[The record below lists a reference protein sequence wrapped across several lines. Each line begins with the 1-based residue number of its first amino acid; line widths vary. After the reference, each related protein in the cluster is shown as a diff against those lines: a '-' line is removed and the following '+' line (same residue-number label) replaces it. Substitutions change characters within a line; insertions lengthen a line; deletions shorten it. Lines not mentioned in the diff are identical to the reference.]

1 MTTWVLLRGLMREAR
16 HWGEFPLQFQNGV
29 DARNVVTLDFPGN
42 GSLHAQTSPG
52 TVAEMANHCRAQLNQ
67 LGYEPPYRVLALSLG
82 AMVAVEWSRQH
93 PEEVESMVLI
103 NTSLAPYNPFYHR
116 LRPGN
121 YPALLGILISG
132 TVAQRE
138 NLILRITSTLERG
151 VLQRNQLLQQWVSY
165 ARECPVTRS
174 NILRQLRAAVFY
186 RNAPARP
193 GVPVLLLAGQD
204 DRLVNMKCSLALAKQ
219 WACAIRI
226 HPTAGHDLPLDD
238 GYWVT
243 QQVTEWLETGILEA
257 AQEVAVHATA
267 TRGKKIEPQTTP
279 AARS

>member
-29 DARNVVTLDFPGN
+29 DARNVVTIDFPGN
-42 GSLHAQTSPG
+42 GSLHAQISPS
-52 TVAEMANHCRAQLNQ
+52 TVAEMASHCRTQLKQ

-93 PEEVESMVLI
+93 PAEVERMVLI

-121 YPALLGILISG
+121 YAALLRFLISG
-132 TVAQRE
+132 SLAQRE
-138 NLILRITSTLERG
+138 KLILRLTSTQERSM
-151 VLQRNQLLQQWVSY
+151 LQRAQLLEQWISY

-174 NILRQLRAAVFY
+174 NILHQLLAAVFY
-186 RNAPARP
+186 RDAPAKP
-193 GVPVLLLAGQD
+193 DMPVLLLAGTK
-204 DRLVNMKCSLALAKQ
+204 DRLVNMKCSLALAQ
-219 WACAIRI
+219 IWDCTIRI

-238 GYWVT
+238 GFWVT
-243 QQVTEWLETGILEA
+243 QQVTEWLDSGTQEA
-257 AQEVAVHATA
+257 TDNAVSHV
-267 TRGKKIEPQTTP
+267 
-279 AARS
+279 